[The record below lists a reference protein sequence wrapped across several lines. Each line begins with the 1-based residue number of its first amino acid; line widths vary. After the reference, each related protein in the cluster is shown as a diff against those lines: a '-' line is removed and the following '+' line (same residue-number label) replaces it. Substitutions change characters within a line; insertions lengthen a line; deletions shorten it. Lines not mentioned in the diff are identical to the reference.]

1 MYYIHEYDKL
11 CYFIA
16 HFFVFF
22 YFLEDRGA
30 IFDRRQGDAWG
41 SLFGQHG

>member
-1 MYYIHEYDKL
+1 M
-11 CYFIA
+11 A
-16 HFFVFF
+16 HL

-30 IFDRRQGDAWG
+30 IFDRRQGNAWG